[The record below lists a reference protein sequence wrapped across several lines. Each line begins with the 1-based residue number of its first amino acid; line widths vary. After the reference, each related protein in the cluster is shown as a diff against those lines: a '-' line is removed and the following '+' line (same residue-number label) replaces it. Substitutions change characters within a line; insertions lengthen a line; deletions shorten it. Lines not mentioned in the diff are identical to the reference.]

1 MSAKPMPK
9 PGGTVEKVNVACE
22 KSYDLHGR
30 PVKERVGKITS
41 PAAISLTTNIT
52 RSFFCAAVAKEM
64 PAKTRGLVLV
74 TQELHGR
81 RRRTFDR
88 NPRGRQVLQ
97 LGDPCLVLRRA
108 RTTAFVRGREPSIMA
123 LGSSP
128 REKAP
133 SGACAAAIIAMGTTL
148 RTDACPRHLK
158 GSTSVANDTLG
169 RGLPRSSCI

>member
-1 MSAKPMPK
+1 MPK

-74 TQELHGR
+74 TQDCTE
-81 RRRTFDR
+81 
-88 NPRGRQVLQ
+88 
-97 LGDPCLVLRRA
+97 
-108 RTTAFVRGREPSIMA
+108 
-123 LGSSP
+123 
-128 REKAP
+128 
-133 SGACAAAIIAMGTTL
+133 GAVERLIEIPAAG
-148 RTDACPRHLK
+148 K
-158 GSTSVANDTLG
+158 SYN
-169 RGLPRSSCI
+169 

>member
-1 MSAKPMPK
+1 MLSEHRAQPGAVRQDVQGSGRTRLSAKPMPK

-74 TQELHGR
+74 TQDCTE
-81 RRRTFDR
+81 
-88 NPRGRQVLQ
+88 
-97 LGDPCLVLRRA
+97 
-108 RTTAFVRGREPSIMA
+108 
-123 LGSSP
+123 
-128 REKAP
+128 
-133 SGACAAAIIAMGTTL
+133 GAVERLIEIPAAG
-148 RTDACPRHLK
+148 K
-158 GSTSVANDTLG
+158 SYN
-169 RGLPRSSCI
+169 